1 MAGKWNAKRMLE
13 LGRLHAE
20 LETRRELDPLMETLV
35 AEPVY
40 EFHPLGMRM
49 SGGDRVRRYY
59 AQFFENFMEKIVGYE
74 LLDEWV
80 NESSVAQEYSI
91 TVQVD
96 GAPETHRVIGIL
108 FAEGE
113 LLGGERIYGSKRI
126 VQLMAGEIFDEL
138 EPL

>member
-35 AEPVY
+35 PEPVY

-113 LLGGERIYGSKRI
+113 LLGGERIYGSQRI

>member
-1 MAGKWNAKRMLE
+1 MAGKWNANRMLD

-35 AEPVY
+35 SEPVY

-80 NESSVAQEYSI
+80 NENSVAQEYSI

-113 LLGGERIYGSKRI
+113 LLGGERIYGSQRI